1 MTKKRRKGLLLNL
14 PEDLFEIMKEYKLV
28 SGMSYTNILYNS
40 LVWWLAKKDLLD
52 LSYIKL
58 KSKELVE
65 GDEKEQ

>member
-1 MTKKRRKGLLLNL
+1 MGKRRRKSLLLNL
-14 PEDLFEIMKEYKLV
+14 PEDLFEIMKEYKIV

-40 LVWWLAKKDLLD
+40 LVWWLAKKGLLD

-65 GDEKEQ
+65 EGEKN

>member
-1 MTKKRRKGLLLNL
+1 MTKRKRKGLLLNL
-14 PEDLFEIMKEYKLV
+14 PEDLFEIMKEYKIV

-40 LVWWLAKKDLLD
+40 LVWWLSKKGLLD

-65 GDEKEQ
+65 GDEKE